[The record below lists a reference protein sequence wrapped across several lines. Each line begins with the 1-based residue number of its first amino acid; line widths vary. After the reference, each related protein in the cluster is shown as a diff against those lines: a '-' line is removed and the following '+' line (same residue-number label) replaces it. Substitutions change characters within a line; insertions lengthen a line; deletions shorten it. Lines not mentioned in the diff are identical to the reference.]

1 MDTTSASTSR
11 FERRAG
17 ESARRVLAGILVEEG
32 LPLEAASKLIALAS
46 LPGRLPADPAD
57 WLPEDDDDEPF
68 TDPTDWLPEDEP
80 FAGGDER

>member
-1 MDTTSASTSR
+1 MDTTSASANR

-57 WLPEDDDDEPF
+57 WLPEDDHLVD
-68 TDPTDWLPEDEP
+68 DPTDWLPEDEP